1 MSTSCRHY
9 NFTSMTS
16 RFTFLS
22 GVQSIE
28 YCGANAASMYAPVLL
43 RAIPEGLNSEDE
55 DLQSASAYGVLQ
67 IVTHAPKSLNPQS
80 TQSLLEKAFP
90 LLDPEEQQDLQIAL
104 QKAVQL

>member
-1 MSTSCRHY
+1 MC
-9 NFTSMTS
+9 
-16 RFTFLS
+16 
-22 GVQSIE
+22 SIE
-28 YCGANAASMYAPVLL
+28 YCGTKAASVYAPMLL
-43 RAIPEGLNSEDE
+43 AAIAEGLESEDE

-90 LLDPEEQQDLQIAL
+90 LLEPEEQQDLQVAL

>member
-1 MSTSCRHY
+1 MSS
-9 NFTSMTS
+9 NGMFM
-16 RFTFLS
+16 F
-22 GVQSIE
+22 VPINSIE
-28 YCGANAASMYAPVLL
+28 YCGANAASVYAPMLL
-43 RAIPEGLNSEDE
+43 TAIAEGLEAEDE

-90 LLDPEEQQDLQIAL
+90 LLEPEEQQDLQVAL